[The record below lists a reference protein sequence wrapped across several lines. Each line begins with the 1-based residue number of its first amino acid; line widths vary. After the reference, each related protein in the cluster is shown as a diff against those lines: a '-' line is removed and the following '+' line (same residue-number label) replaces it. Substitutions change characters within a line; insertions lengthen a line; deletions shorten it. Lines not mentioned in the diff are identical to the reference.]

1 MVNRLHGQFYLD
13 KSVDHKTDLQCVF
26 QVSNYCRE
34 ISRRHWITT
43 QVIDYERE
51 KKEIETAIAKKE
63 KEVSGQGS
71 SLEDEQNQV
80 RGCVCSEYIFTK

>member
-1 MVNRLHGQFYLD
+1 M
-13 KSVDHKTDLQCVF
+13 
-26 QVSNYCRE
+26 
-34 ISRRHWITT
+34 
-43 QVIDYERE
+43 IDYERE

-80 RGCVCSEYIFTK
+80 RGVPSAHH

>member
-1 MVNRLHGQFYLD
+1 MP
-13 KSVDHKTDLQCVF
+13 S
-26 QVSNYCRE
+26 
-34 ISRRHWITT
+34 

-63 KEVSGQGS
+63 KEVSGQQS

-80 RGCVCSEYIFTK
+80 RGGPMTKEQLLSMYRWFCTAKWGGHGSHQGLGVSSLSWCWQ

>member
-1 MVNRLHGQFYLD
+1 MRDCRFGFEEPL
-13 KSVDHKTDLQCVF
+13 F
-26 QVSNYCRE
+26 QVQ
-34 ISRRHWITT
+34 IL

-63 KEVSGQGS
+63 KEVSGQQS

-80 RGCVCSEYIFTK
+80 RVAIKVVHGGTL